1 MELQVLT
8 QGKQQPAFSPWRL
21 TLSWGGSRQWV
32 WPSCSS
38 ASLCNLDSVRQRE
51 VESHLRAS
59 GCFQPQTAQVWC
71 GGVLK
76 PTAECAG
83 CEVSRSVGWGVTMG
97 MLRWWKLP
105 FALLGPASQ
114 EQFCLLTLM
123 LQANLKG
130 CWESNGEVQCQQHLQ
145 QFVSRSLI
153 GTTLSHLS
161 DRLFSQS
168 CSLAEAGPAFSL

>member
-21 TLSWGGSRQWV
+21 TLSWAGSRQWV

-38 ASLCNLDSVRQRE
+38 ASLCNLDSVWQRE

-130 CWESNGEVQCQQHLQ
+130 CWESNGEVQCQQHLR
-145 QFVSRSLI
+145 QFVAQKSNWNNSV
-153 GTTLSHLS
+153 T
-161 DRLFSQS
+161 FK
-168 CSLAEAGPAFSL
+168 